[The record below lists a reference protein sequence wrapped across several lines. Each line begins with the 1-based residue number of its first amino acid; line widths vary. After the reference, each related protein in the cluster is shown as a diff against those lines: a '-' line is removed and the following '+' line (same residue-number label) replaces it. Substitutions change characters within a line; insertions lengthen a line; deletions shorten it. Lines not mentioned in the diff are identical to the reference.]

1 MKLRR
6 DDESFFR
13 SKSCHH
19 QDIHGRRARSRSFS
33 VGEYAFDRKVNCSR
47 FYPYPLDLSK
57 AFQDA
62 AHKCPSVSIREE
74 VMEGQPCITGTRI
87 PVRSVL
93 RAVERSGSVEG
104 VLAYYPQLNSQQVK
118 DALYFSQV
126 ILEIPSG
133 IDEIAAV
140 D

>member
-1 MKLRR
+1 
-6 DDESFFR
+6 
-13 SKSCHH
+13 
-19 QDIHGRRARSRSFS
+19 
-33 VGEYAFDRKVNCSR
+33 
-47 FYPYPLDLSK
+47 
-57 AFQDA
+57 
-62 AHKCPSVSIREE
+62 
-74 VMEGQPCITGTRI
+74 
-87 PVRSVL
+87 
-93 RAVERSGSVEG
+93 VEG